1 MNEEY
6 QIFSLH
12 VTLHVI
18 NHGKFVIYGYLVL
31 KCGSALFDNRNI
43 SSEGIV
49 QHSVNKGKML
59 SVFLTLALICG
70 CSCYPTGAPE
80 SACNTMTPSHG
91 VPPQNTSSP
100 YVIQFSSSNFS
111 IDSNFTVT
119 ISSKDGNTS
128 FKGFLVEVFT
138 DQPKSSQ
145 LKESEFKVPE
155 NAHPT
160 CNGGATHSNAN
171 IKHVIELQWQPTT
184 SFTGKVKF
192 RATIVQSYTVFWKN
206 VESEYLSVDYTAPS
220 TSPSDVTTISH
231 PIITTSE
238 SPSDLPRCEPG
249 FGCFKACPMTTC
261 EAVVIW
267 RRSGNFVDFKII
279 ARLDQPN
286 NRWVA
291 IGFSP
296 TGKMPKT
303 SVIMCLD
310 DNGKLRV
317 EEGVNR
323 GYSFG
328 PLSNKT
334 QGLTNISASVVGG
347 TMKCSFSRQI
357 NVSGSVESIYSL
369 TKKYFLLLGNG
380 PILGGTPSQHEQ
392 IPAKS
397 QSRVDFLV
405 NENVGSDEPS
415 MTLYKLHGSLM
426 ILSWMFLSSVA
437 IITARYFKSE
447 WKDMMPCGVKVWF
460 AVHRTLMSLVF
471 IITTASFIIIFI
483 QVGSLLQETDG
494 DVYVRYHPALGITVM
509 ALCVANPVMALF
521 RCDPGHKYRHVF
533 HYSHMFVGTAAQ
545 ILSAIAIYFGVNLE
559 KSNTPEE
566 ASYIVIAYIINYVII
581 EVVLE
586 CQKYFRRNEVNQTE
600 TLILLRSTANVPQQ
614 KSQKHQVNSFKL
626 LVLAI
631 HFVCMVMYSMVLI
644 YFVATA

>member
-1 MNEEY
+1 
-6 QIFSLH
+6 
-12 VTLHVI
+12 
-18 NHGKFVIYGYLVL
+18 
-31 KCGSALFDNRNI
+31 
-43 SSEGIV
+43 
-49 QHSVNKGKML
+49 ML

-70 CSCYPTGAPE
+70 CSCYPSGAPE
-80 SACNTMTPSHG
+80 SACTTMTPSHG

-138 DQPKSSQ
+138 DQPTPNQ
-145 LKESEFKVPE
+145 LKEGEFKVPE

-160 CNGGATHSNAN
+160 CNGGATHSDAKE
-171 IKHVIELQWQPTT
+171 KHMIGLQWQPTT

-192 RATIVQSYTVFWKN
+192 RATIVQAYTVIWKN

-231 PIITTSE
+231 PISTTSE

-249 FGCFKACPMTTC
+249 FGCFKACPLTTC
-261 EAVVIW
+261 ESVVMW
-267 RRSGNFVDFKII
+267 RRSGNCVDFKIV
-279 ARLDQPN
+279 ARLDRPN

-296 TGKMPKT
+296 TGRMPKT
-303 SVIMCLD
+303 SVIMCLV
-310 DNGKLRV
+310 DNGNKISV
-317 EEGVNR
+317 EEGINK

-334 QGLTNISASVVGG
+334 LGLTNISASVVDRVLRC
-347 TMKCSFSRQI
+347 TFTRQI
-357 NVSGSVESIYSL
+357 NISGSVESIYSL
-369 TKKYFLLLGNG
+369 TKKYFLLLGDG
-380 PILGGTPSQHEQ
+380 PIIGTPGQHEKT
-392 IPAKS
+392 PVKS
-397 QSRVDFLV
+397 ESRVDFLV
-405 NENVGSDEPS
+405 NENVGSDDPS
-415 MTLYKLHGSLM
+415 KTLYKLHGSLM

-437 IITARYFKSE
+437 IITARYYKSE
-447 WKDMMPCGVKVWF
+447 WRGMMPCGVKVWF
-460 AVHRTLMSLVF
+460 AIHRTMMSMVF

-483 QVGSLLQETDG
+483 QVGSLLQETEG
-494 DVYVRYHPALGITVM
+494 DIYVRYHPALGITVM
-509 ALCVANPVMALF
+509 ALCVANPIMAFF

-545 ILSAIAIYFGVNLE
+545 ILSAITIYFGVNLE

-566 ASYIVIAYIINYVII
+566 ASYIVIAYIITYVII
-581 EVVLE
+581 EVILE
-586 CQKYFRRNEVNQTE
+586 CQKYYRRNEDETE
-600 TLILLRSTANVPQQ
+600 TQILLRSTSNVPQQ
-614 KSQKHQVNSFKL
+614 KSQKHQVNSFKIT
-626 LVLAI
+626 VLCT
-631 HFVCMVMYSMVLI
+631 HFVCMSMYCMVLI